1 MSLQWKISGLH
12 SEMIHQGRHIFRWR
26 GQIPL
31 LFIIPAILAVY
42 QNFQLERLIEEH
54 VEDFWGVFAFLIS
67 IVGVAIRVFTVGFVP
82 KNTSGRNTADQRAD
96 VLNTTGMYSICR
108 NPLYLGNFII
118 ILGILLWA
126 KVWFMGI
133 IVSLAFFIYM
143 ERIILAEEAYLH
155 EKFGKIYDDWRRKT
169 PALIP
174 NYSLWQKPNMS
185 FSWKTVLKR
194 EYPGLLGMSTV
205 FIALLFVFDVVA
217 DQETIA
223 EWVGHD
229 WPALIAYGLIVTLC
243 LTLRFLKRHTSVLK
257 VEGR

>member
-1 MSLQWKISGLH
+1 MSLQWRLSGLH
-12 SEMIHQGRHIFRWR
+12 NEMIHQGRHIFRWR

-31 LFIIPAILAVY
+31 LFIIPASFAVY

-54 VEDFWGVFAFLIS
+54 VEDSLGTLAFLIS
-67 IVGVAIRVFTVGFVP
+67 MVGIAIRVFTVGFVP
-82 KNTSGRNTADQRAD
+82 KNTSGRNTANQRAD

-118 ILGILLWA
+118 ILGVLLWA
-126 KVWFMGI
+126 KVWFMAI
-133 IVSLAFFIYM
+133 IVPLVFFVYM
-143 ERIILAEEAYLH
+143 ERVILAEEAYLY
-155 EKFGKIYDDWRRKT
+155 EKFGKTYDDWRGRT

-174 NYSLWQKPNMS
+174 KFSLWQKPNMS

-194 EYPGLLGMSTV
+194 EYPGLLGVSTV

-229 WPALIAYGLIVTLC
+229 WPALIAYGFIVTLC

-257 VEGR
+257 VYGR